1 MKYNVLIV
9 DDHFVVREG
18 LKLILETSDDYQ
30 VVGEAENGQMAI
42 NMALELQPD
51 VILMDLNM
59 PVMDG
64 LEAMEKLQQQ
74 QCNIPVVILTTYNED
89 DLMVKGLAIGAK
101 GYLLKDSKREN
112 LFRTLD
118 SAIRGETLLQP
129 EIMQTVFQVR
139 NKGMASVSSSA
150 RSSNASGAPAVLLS
164 NREKVVLQA
173 IAHGHRS
180 KDIAFDMGISE
191 RTVKAHL
198 TSIYNKLGVDS
209 RAQAVAFAIEKG
221 IVHL

>member
-1 MKYNVLIV
+1 MKYKVLIV

-18 LKLILETSDDYQ
+18 LKLILETSDEYQ
-30 VVGEAENGQMAI
+30 VIGEAENGQIAVEL
-42 NMALELQPD
+42 ALELQPD

-59 PVMDG
+59 PIMDG

-74 QCNIPVVILTTYNED
+74 QCIIPVVILTTYNED
-89 DLMVKGLAIGAK
+89 DLMVKGLAMGAK
-101 GYLLKDSKREN
+101 GYLLKDSKREH

-129 EIMQTVFQVR
+129 EIMQTVFQ
-139 NKGMASVSSSA
+139 A
-150 RSSNASGAPAVLLS
+150 RSKTTLSASTRPSSTAGYSAVLLS
-164 NREKVVLQA
+164 NREKIVLQA

-198 TSIYNKLGVDS
+198 TNIYNKLGVDS
-209 RAQAVAFAIEKG
+209 RSQAVAFAIEKG

>member
-1 MKYNVLIV
+1 MKYKVLIV

-30 VVGEAENGQMAI
+30 VVGEAENGQVAVRL
-42 NMALELQPD
+42 AQELQPD

-59 PVMDG
+59 PIMDG
-64 LEAMEKLQQQ
+64 LEAMEQLQQQ
-74 QCNIPVVILTTYNED
+74 QCTVPVVILTTYNED
-89 DLMVKGLAIGAK
+89 DLMVKGLAMGAR

-129 EIMQTVFQVR
+129 EIMQTVFQARSKAMTPTPPVR
-139 NKGMASVSSSA
+139 TTASSSGYSA
-150 RSSNASGAPAVLLS
+150 ILLS
-164 NREKVVLQA
+164 DREKVVLQA

-198 TSIYNKLGVDS
+198 TNIYNKLGVDS
-209 RAQAVAFAIEKG
+209 RAQAVAIAIEKG